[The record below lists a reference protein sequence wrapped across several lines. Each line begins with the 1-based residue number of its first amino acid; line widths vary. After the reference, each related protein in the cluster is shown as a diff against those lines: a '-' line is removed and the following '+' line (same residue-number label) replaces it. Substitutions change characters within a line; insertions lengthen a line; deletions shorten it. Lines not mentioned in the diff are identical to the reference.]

1 MISLDIPRE
10 VTSLSI
16 EIQTKRIFPTNKNIG
31 ISKLKRHLIY
41 IHDIQSRRVSLFR
54 YRIRLKYT
62 FWVKK
67 LCHESR
73 INFLIRYDH
82 RIWKY
87 LNFSAFVAFNL
98 SIFLNEPRIL
108 LRETLIYCTTNRC
121 SRDASKSE
129 KEKQSK
135 RRSRSHKTIRPIF
148 DAAMNAGE
156 AATLR
161 A

>member
-73 INFLIRYDH
+73 INFLIRYDQ

-87 LNFSAFVAFNL
+87 LNFSAFIAFNL

-108 LRETLIYCTTNRC
+108 LRETLIYCTTNR
-121 SRDASKSE
+121 RIE
-129 KEKQSK
+129 KGKREKAKQSK
-135 RRSRSHKTIRPIF
+135 RRSRSNKTIRPIF
-148 DAAMNAGE
+148 DATMNAGE

-161 A
+161 E